1 VKDYFFIA
9 KVTSL
14 FGKNGFVKIELFQ
27 NFFEYL
33 SELDKVFIDFWGD
46 KKVFY
51 VEEVKHVGSAIALK
65 FKNFNDERDAGVF
78 IGRDLFVAKDDFENL
93 PEDTLSFNDL
103 IGCKVFQGSA
113 EIGVIADVFTAPAND
128 VIVIKKDNDKEL
140 LLPLVLEFIE
150 DFDPEKKVLILKKE
164 IAYDDED

>member
-33 SELDKVFIDFWGD
+33 NELDKVFIDFWGD

-113 EIGVIADVFTAPAND
+113 EIGVITDVFTAPAND

-150 DFDPEKKVLILKKE
+150 EFDPEKKILILKKE